1 MSELLKTNEIPS
13 IYGTLRVEEKIIQR
27 IWAEQN
33 FIDSELRTECGLP
46 LKILSPGKWNL
57 SEEGPDFKNASLMIN
72 GTKKH
77 GDIEIHFNTKEWYDH
92 GHHLDPNYNRV
103 VLHITLFPS
112 KPNEKKCRNKLGSQI
127 AQFVLLP
134 ILKESIEEI
143 IEGYAFESLVNS
155 ESNIFQNFQSSRI
168 LSEIRRDHVHFAK
181 QRWLAKRKFAQNRL
195 KKQSIEE
202 AFHEIF
208 MEVLGYKRNKV
219 QMSNLAKIFLPSF
232 WKEENGQVDEI
243 YNRINY
249 WKIRGLRPAN
259 HPKQRIK
266 QYLQLWKSS
275 PDWIDKLLA
284 LEIPDQKIIEHSTRK
299 SLGLPSL
306 NKKWKSALNN
316 TIGGTRVNTLWVD
329 ACLPLLSEI
338 NNKDYFTT
346 WYYWYPGD
354 MPQLLKNLAQKA
366 AVSGHEKK
374 NPYSNGSLQGIFGY
388 CIKNNFLE

>member
-1 MSELLKTNEIPS
+1 MPELLKTNEIPS
-13 IYGTLRVEEKIIQR
+13 IYGSLRVEEQIIQR

-33 FIDSELRTECGLP
+33 FIDSKLRTECGLP

-155 ESNIFQNFQSSRI
+155 ESNIFQNFQSSKI

-181 QRWLAKRKFAQNRL
+181 QRWLAKRKFVQNRL

-275 PDWIDKLLA
+275 PDWIDKLLV

-366 AVSGHEKK
+366 AVSGHSKK

>member
-13 IYGTLRVEEKIIQR
+13 IYGSLRVEEKIIQR

-33 FIDSELRTECGLP
+33 FIDSKLRTECGLN

-57 SEEGPDFKNASLMIN
+57 SEEGPDFKNASLVIN
-72 GTKKH
+72 GIKKH

-112 KPNEKKCRNKLGSQI
+112 KPNEKKCRNKLGSKI

-155 ESNIFQNFQSSRI
+155 EANIFQNFQSSKI
-168 LSEIRRDHVHFAK
+168 LSEIRRDHVHFAN

-266 QYLQLWKSS
+266 QYLQLWKNS

-338 NNKDYFTT
+338 NNKDYFTDMVLLV
-346 WYYWYPGD
+346 PGRHASTFE
-354 MPQLLKNLAQKA
+354 K
-366 AVSGHEKK
+366 SGPK
-374 NPYSNGSLQGIFGY
+374 GSRIGT
-388 CIKNNFLE
+388 